1 MQRALAVTS
10 SIKHS
15 MKSKTSKI
23 WATALLLILIC
34 IVFPPRRDTE
44 QGRDRDGIPTRRFL
58 WSNDLYKGSLTPG
71 VQMGARIDLE
81 KLALELSALAALT
94 SAIAV
99 GAGCCCRSDKQ
110 P

>member
-1 MQRALAVTS
+1 
-10 SIKHS
+10 

-23 WATALLLILIC
+23 WATALLLTLIC

-44 QGRDRDGIPTRRFL
+44 QGRDREGIPARRFL
-58 WSNDLYKGSLTPG
+58 WSNDLYKGSPASG
-71 VQMGARIDLE
+71 VYLAARIDLE
-81 KLALELSALAALT
+81 KSALELLALAALT

-99 GAGCCCRSDKQ
+99 GTGCCCRSDKQ